1 MLCVLVCF
9 EAEVGSW
16 VGTGDMGYIAGVVAA
31 HTAQTEVLDLAGYK
45 VWVEAAE
52 AGYRIL

>member
-1 MLCVLVCF
+1 MLCMLVCF

-16 VGTGDMGYIAGVVAA
+16 SGTGNMGYIAGVAA
-31 HTAQTEVLDLAGYK
+31 VHTAQTEGLDLAGRK
-45 VWVEAAE
+45 VLFEAAE